1 MSLSLSEARA
11 AVLAEVTRVRAGA
24 RLARET
30 VPLAEALG
38 RVLAADVRADRDQPP
53 FPRSTRDGFAVRAA
67 DLDGA
72 ASGAAGNLRVI
83 GEVAAGATFSGTIEP
98 GTAVEIMTGAP
109 VPAGA
114 DAVLMVE
121 HVERPA
127 PDRIVPTRTLSA
139 GENIVPRGSELA
151 AGAVACAAGHRLDA
165 ASIALLASLGCARPE
180 VHARPR
186 VAIVG
191 TGDEL
196 VGIDET
202 PGLAQIRDSNR
213 YCLAALVARAGGEPV
228 PLPIARDDR
237 GTIERALADAA
248 AKADIV
254 LVTGG
259 VSMGKYDHVEAAL
272 GALSAR
278 VIFESVAIRPGKP
291 LVFGLLGDKPFF
303 GLPGNPLSALV
314 TFELFARAAVELWS
328 GCPQAAPLGF
338 FAAKLAAAYTQRA
351 LPLTVFAP
359 AAFTRDPQ
367 ASFVSAPSVA
377 PVRSQGSGDLAAMAA
392 ADGFL
397 VVEPGVT
404 SIAAGAWVT
413 VLPK

>member
-11 AVLAEVTRVRAGA
+11 AVLAEVTRARSRAT
-24 RLARET
+24 LARET

-67 DLDGA
+67 DLGA
-72 ASGAAGNLRVI
+72 ALGAGGAGLRVI
-83 GEVAAGATFSGTIEP
+83 GEVAAGATFTGTVAP

-109 VPAGA
+109 VPDGA

-121 HVERPA
+121 HVERA
-127 PDRIVPTRTLSA
+127 SDRIVPTRTLVV

-180 VHARPR
+180 VYARPR

-237 GTIERALADAA
+237 GIIERALADAA

-291 LVFGLLGDKPFF
+291 LVFGLLGDKAFF

-314 TFELFARAAVELWS
+314 TFELFGRAAVELWS
-328 GCPQAAPLGF
+328 GCRAAAPLGF

-359 AAFTRDPQ
+359 ATFTPDPQ
-367 ASFVSAPSVA
+367 AAFVSAPSVA

-404 SIAAGAWVT
+404 SIAAGDWVT